1 MAQNTYIARKGED
14 ADFANVTVS
23 GDLTVTGDASF
34 TVDLT
39 LLDDQDLELGSA
51 TGGDVLVRFS
61 TADASNPATVIA
73 LDNTSQQLHITD
85 KAAVATDWIRSAGT
99 HPELSIHSNT
109 TPATDYLAIGN
120 HDGTTASL
128 DVVGGTTLDLKIA
141 GASALALTAGSVA
154 VAASSGVTIVGPLV
168 KFTQTVAVAAFTDN
182 ANTTG
187 QFDLTVATI
196 PIGATFVR
204 AAVTAVVG
212 FAGDA
217 SAVMTI
223 GDGSTVDRY
232 NAGTI
237 NVFATAA
244 NGIDAGVPSGVLYH
258 TAAAT
263 VRLTITGAADF
274 TSIVTDGNGSVTVE
288 LYYLT

>member
-51 TGGDVLVRFS
+51 TGGDVLMRFS
-61 TADASNPATVIA
+61 TADASNNAAVLA

-85 KAAVATDWIRSAGT
+85 KGAVATDWARSAGT
-99 HPELSIHSNT
+99 HPEVAIHSNT
-109 TPATDYLAIGN
+109 TPITDYLAIGN
-120 HDGTTASL
+120 HDGTTASI
-128 DVVGGTTLDLKIA
+128 DVVGGTTLDLKVA

-154 VAASSGVTIVGPLV
+154 VAAASGVTVVGPIV
-168 KFTQTVAVAAFTDN
+168 KLSQTVAFGSFTDGGG
-182 ANTTG
+182 AVGT
-187 QFDLTVATI
+187 FDLTVATI
-196 PIGATFVR
+196 PAGATVLCS
-204 AAVTAVVG
+204 AVTAVTG
-212 FAGDA
+212 FAGDT

-223 GDGSTVDRY
+223 GDGTDEDRY
-232 NAGTI
+232 NTSTI

-244 NGIDAGVPSGVLYH
+244 NGVAAGVVSGIPYH
-258 TAAAT
+258 DTAKT
-263 VRLTITGAADF
+263 VKLTVTTDADF
-274 TSIVTDGNGSVTVE
+274 TSVSAGSVTVE
-288 LYYLT
+288 LYYVT